1 MCDNQLDFA
10 SLFLSL
16 SSFSPSMAD
25 QYILC
30 LIGAMDHLWF
40 NRIVLFS
47 SEPTSVLANKT
58 LKPPQ
63 PTASSESLTC
73 LSSTSSLSIP
83 EEEEEEEEED
93 AKSSYSSPFTHLDDS
108 NDEEEKKEMDLK
120 QRRPTRLN
128 LISDRTR
135 SHSSSPST
143 QKRPRP
149 RRRLL
154 RHSDSTHSDS
164 MITLQKSMS
173 FRSLW
178 DLELEEVKGFM
189 DLGFIF
195 NKENLSPR
203 MMSVVPGLQ
212 RVGLYKNKHNSELE
226 FDEASH
232 ELINDDGGDD
242 ENEQEEYEKSIMRPY
257 LSEAWLIKRPDS
269 PLLNLRMPRVSASA
283 DMKKHLRFWAKT
295 VASTVNQE
303 C

>member
-1 MCDNQLDFA
+1 
-10 SLFLSL
+10 
-16 SSFSPSMAD
+16 MAD

-47 SEPTSVLANKT
+47 SEPTSLLANKT

-63 PTASSESLTC
+63 PPTTSSESLTG
-73 LSSTSSLSIP
+73 LSSTSSFSIP
-83 EEEEEEEEED
+83 EEEEEE
-93 AKSSYSSPFTHLDDS
+93 KSSSDSSPFTHLDDS
-108 NDEEEKKEMDLK
+108 NNEEEKNEMDLK

-128 LISDRTR
+128 LISDRAR

-143 QKRPRP
+143 QIRRRP

-164 MITLQKSMS
+164 MVTLQKSTS
-173 FRSLW
+173 FRSFC

-195 NKENLSPR
+195 KKEDLSPR

-212 RVGLYKNKHNSELE
+212 RVGLYKNKHNPELE

-232 ELINDDGGDD
+232 EIINDDGGDDD

-295 VASTVNQE
+295 VASTVNQ
-303 C
+303 